1 MQESMQIADLERDAA
16 GHQVQFELRGPR
28 RADPIWFHCSESPL
42 DPSAEAL
49 LALALLPAMRAG
61 VDLDLSGPASAR
73 LMSALPSISA
83 ILTAWIPKLEPV
95 AVRGLVPTAKQRAG
109 SGRVGVFFSGG
120 LDSFYSFLKHR
131 DEITDLIFVRGFD
144 VAYTRTELLSDI
156 SNSLEEVAKNFGV
169 GVVQVETNLRDVI
182 LRFVPWWL
190 PGHGPALIA
199 VGHLLAPAFE
209 RIYIPSTFTY
219 ANLFPWA
226 THPLLDP
233 LWSSEVLEFIH
244 DGCEADRVAKA
255 ELVGSFEV
263 ALRNLRVCSRSHEGA
278 RNCGSCE
285 KCIRTMINLEAVG
298 KLGECTVFDA
308 SLDAA
313 SVRKL
318 PVTSLTRPFFEENL
332 AALRRRGVRPDL
344 QRALERDLRR
354 PVWPGRVRQRLRKM
368 RRRAGRVFRR
378 KVLRQRV
385 T

>member
-1 MQESMQIADLERDAA
+1 MEECIQIADLERAAA
-16 GHQVQFELRGPR
+16 GHHVQFELRGPR
-28 RADPIWFHCSESPL
+28 RADPIWFCCSESPL
-42 DPSAEAL
+42 DPSPEAL
-49 LALALLPAMRAG
+49 LSLALLPAMRAG

-83 ILTAWIPKLEPV
+83 ILTAWIPRLEPV

-120 LDSFYSFLKHR
+120 LDSFYTFLKHR

-144 VAYTRTELLSDI
+144 VAHTRTELLSVI

-182 LRFVPWWL
+182 LRLVPWG
-190 PGHGPALIA
+190 PAHGPALVG

-209 RIYIPSTFTY
+209 RIYIPSAYTY
-219 ANLFPWA
+219 ADLFPWG

-255 ELVGSFEV
+255 EFVGSFEV

-285 KCIRTMINLEAVG
+285 KCIRTMINLEAIG

-308 SLDAA
+308 PLDAA

-318 PVTSLTRPFFEENL
+318 PVTSLSRPFFEENL
-332 AALRRRGVRPDL
+332 AALRSRGIRPDL
-344 QRALERDLRR
+344 QRALERELRR

-368 RRRAGRVFRR
+368 VKKRLRKMRRVRRRSIPD
-378 KVLRQRV
+378 
-385 T
+385 